1 MEQTDKDTKGDMKV
15 RQQDRKKEMEKADG
29 QIDKQTER
37 LCAQTERQ
45 SYVVYNEGEIGLQT
59 KGDIERQIYG
69 QSET

>member
-1 MEQTDKDTKGDMKV
+1 MKV

-37 LCAQTERQ
+37 LCMTERQ
-45 SYVVYNEGEIGLQT
+45 SYVVYIEGKIGLQT

-69 QSET
+69 